1 MGVKAMGVLCLI
13 MFALV
18 LSQEEAVDASRT
30 MNYGAVIQSGGIPGC
45 SSKNPQDCYHHR
57 EANPYQRGCEEETQC
72 MREG

>member
-18 LSQEEAVDASRT
+18 FSQEVVDASRT
-30 MNYGAVIQSGGIPGC
+30 INYEAIIQSDGIPGC
-45 SSKNPQDCYHHR
+45 SSKNPLDCYHHR

-72 MREG
+72 KREG